1 MLKKILSLLSANEKK
16 KFIILIILTLI
27 SAIIDMLGIA
37 SIFPFMTVL
46 SNPQSVENNKIL
58 NYFYNISNIFG
69 VNNVQQFLILL
80 GIIIFIFLLISFIFR
95 IITFYAQSRFAN
107 MREHSIAKSLME
119 IYLSQPYIWYL
130 TQHSANL
137 SKNVLSEVTQVV
149 NFAIFPFIQLIS
161 QSLAVLALVAL
172 LFFLDPVAAIISF
185 LFLITC
191 YLIIFL
197 TIKNLL
203 KRISS
208 DRIKSNEDRFIL
220 VTKAFGSFKELKFS
234 GLEKVYINI
243 FSKSSEKYAN
253 SLSLNNII
261 AGSPRYLIELLSF
274 GGLIFLILLLLI
286 SDKELNI
293 ILPTISIY
301 AFVGYRLLPALQQI
315 YHSISNLRSTKS
327 SVDLIYNQFKKIK
340 LYKQES
346 DCAPLLITK
355 SIALNNVF
363 FFYPNTKR
371 AALKK
376 INFSVS
382 AFSKIGIVGMTGSGK
397 TTLVDIILGLLR
409 PSQGEVII
417 DGNIINSNNKKSW
430 QKSVGYVPQQIYL
443 SDDTVAAN
451 IAFGVDA
458 SYIDYAAIEEA
469 AKTANLH
476 EFIIN
481 ELPQGYNTFVGENGV
496 RFSGGQRQRIG
507 VARALYNKP
516 QVLIL
521 DEATSSLDALTEKYV
536 IEQLDKLKKKITTI
550 LISHRLTTVKNC
562 DIIFLL
568 ENGEIKDQGSYDE
581 LLERSAIFK
590 KFLEKKK

>member
-1 MLKKILSLLSANEKK
+1 M
-16 KFIILIILTLI
+16 
-27 SAIIDMLGIA
+27 
-37 SIFPFMTVL
+37 
-46 SNPQSVENNKIL
+46 
-58 NYFYNISNIFG
+58 
-69 VNNVQQFLILL
+69 
-80 GIIIFIFLLISFIFR
+80 
-95 IITFYAQSRFAN
+95 
-107 MREHSIAKSLME
+107 
-119 IYLSQPYIWYL
+119 
-130 TQHSANL
+130 
-137 SKNVLSEVTQVV
+137 
-149 NFAIFPFIQLIS
+149 
-161 QSLAVLALVAL
+161 
-172 LFFLDPVAAIISF
+172 
-185 LFLITC
+185 
-191 YLIIFL
+191 
-197 TIKNLL
+197 L

-243 FSKSSEKYAN
+243 FSKSSKKYAN

-327 SVDLIYNQFKKIK
+327 SVDLINNQFKKIK

-346 DCAPLLITK
+346 DCAPFLITK

-397 TTLVDIILGLLR
+397 TTLVDIILGLLS

-507 VARALYNKP
+507 VARALYKKP

-536 IEQLDKLKKKITTI
+536 IEQLDKLKKNNHNFNFASSDYSQK
-550 LISHRLTTVKNC
+550 L
-562 DIIFLL
+562 
-568 ENGEIKDQGSYDE
+568 
-581 LLERSAIFK
+581 
-590 KFLEKKK
+590 